1 MAFQKGKS
9 GNPAGKKPGTV
20 NKVTRDIREFA
31 RECLE
36 SPDYVRRLKGR
47 LEAGK
52 APHMETLLAHYAYGK
67 PKDVVEINTP
77 KPLLV
82 DLVTD
87 QDTAPK
93 DE

>member
-1 MAFQKGKS
+1 MAFVKGKS
-9 GNPAGKKPGTV
+9 GNPAGKPKGAL
-20 NKVTRDIREFA
+20 NHATRDIREFA

-36 SPDYVRRLKGR
+36 SPDYVQRLRAR
-47 LEAGK
+47 LAAGK

-82 DLVTD
+82 DLVTED
-87 QDTAPK
+87 DTK
-93 DE
+93 RE